1 MREEKFWQEGMDGK
15 RFALCLFK
23 KAWIILAAALA
34 GAAAA
39 VGIYLFAAL
48 VLGGKPE
55 YQVFSQYRIY
65 FDKEKY
71 GEIEDYYN
79 AYTWGEIMKTDQVVD
94 FVMEALPEGISK
106 AQVKASVSVGQMNDV
121 KIMPLYITTQDG
133 ELSREIAEAY
143 VYGLDR
149 FAKSIEGLSGMQ
161 CWTVE
166 PAVQV
171 PRATKTVNAIIF
183 GGILGAVLSFLVLI
197 FFYILDDSI
206 YLEED
211 FAKRFPI
218 PVLGILTRGKDAD
231 YLEELKGNAAFL
243 LKGSR
248 RICLVDGSC
257 LKQTG
262 RMEKSGQLEKTERM
276 EKSEQTENTG
286 QTEKTGRTEK
296 TAQTEKTGRE
306 TGPGADSRVSA
317 LLPSC
322 REAGELL
329 SAAAGENA
337 EILVTAWPFG
347 EKEVCMLHSADSVVL
362 AVPCGFGNG
371 RALIHLAAQLEK
383 LGITAAGAVLT
394 DADDKFLRA
403 YYGKKERKASGK
415 RKQWT

>member
-1 MREEKFWQEGMDGK
+1 MSEEKFWQEGMDGK

-34 GAAAA
+34 GAAMAAA
-39 VGIYLFAAL
+39 VYLFAAL

-94 FVMEALPEGISK
+94 FVMEALPEGIGK
-106 AQVKASVSVGQMNDV
+106 EQVKESVSVGQMNDV
-121 KIMPLYITTQDG
+121 KIMPLYITTQDA
-133 ELSREIAEAY
+133 ELSTVIAEAY
-143 VYGLDR
+143 VTGLDK

-161 CWTVE
+161 CWTLE

-171 PRATKTVNAIIF
+171 PRAVKTVNALIF
-183 GGILGAVLSFLVLI
+183 GGILGAVLSFLGLV

-211 FAKRFPI
+211 FSKRFDI
-218 PVLGILTRGKDAD
+218 PVIGILTRGKDGN

-243 LKGSR
+243 LKGGK

-262 RMEKSGQLEKTERM
+262 REEKTD
-276 EKSEQTENTG
+276 K
-286 QTEKTGRTEK
+286 K
-296 TAQTEKTGRE
+296 
-306 TGPGADSRVSA
+306 ADVKADAA
-317 LLPSC
+317 LAEDAGNCRSVC
-322 REAGELL
+322 REAGNLL
-329 SAAAGENA
+329 QAAAGEEGELIFA
-337 EILVTAWPFG
+337 AWPFG
-347 EKEVCMLHSADSVVL
+347 ETECGKLRGADSVVL
-362 AVPCGFGNG
+362 AVPCGYGNG
-371 RALIHLAAQLEK
+371 RALAHLTAQLEK
-383 LGITAAGAVLT
+383 QGIRAAGAVLT

-403 YYGKKERKASGK
+403 YYGGKNRKASGK
-415 RKQWT
+415 R

>member
-1 MREEKFWQEGMDGK
+1 M
-15 RFALCLFK
+15 
-23 KAWIILAAALA
+23 AA
-34 GAAAA
+34 
-39 VGIYLFAAL
+39 GIYLFAAL

-121 KIMPLYITTQDG
+121 KIMPLYITTQDAG
-133 ELSREIAEAY
+133 LSQEIAEAY
-143 VYGLDR
+143 VYGLDM

-166 PAVQV
+166 PATQV
-171 PRATKTVNAIIF
+171 PRATKTVNAFIF
-183 GGILGAVLSFLVLI
+183 GGILGAVFSFLVLV

-211 FAKRFPI
+211 FAKRFRI

-243 LKGSR
+243 LKGSK

-262 RMEKSGQLEKTERM
+262 RMEKSGQTEK
-276 EKSEQTENTG
+276 TG
-286 QTEKTGRTEK
+286 QTEKSGRTGK
-296 TAQTEKTGRE
+296 TGQTEITDQMEKTGHE
-306 TGPGADSRVSA
+306 TGQGAAAGASA
-317 LLPSC
+317 VMPSC
-322 REAGELL
+322 REAVNCCQPRRGKMRRPLL
-329 SAAAGENA
+329 LPG
-337 EILVTAWPFG
+337 P
-347 EKEVCMLHSADSVVL
+347 
-362 AVPCGFGNG
+362 
-371 RALIHLAAQLEK
+371 
-383 LGITAAGAVLT
+383 
-394 DADDKFLRA
+394 
-403 YYGKKERKASGK
+403 SGK
-415 RKQWT
+415 RKCACCTVWTA

>member
-23 KAWIILAAALA
+23 KGWIILAAALA
-34 GAAAA
+34 GAAVAA
-39 VGIYLFAAL
+39 GIYLFAAL

-121 KIMPLYITTQDG
+121 KIMPLYITTQDAG
-133 ELSREIAEAY
+133 LSQEIAKAY
-143 VYGLDR
+143 VYGLDK

-166 PAVQV
+166 PAAQV
-171 PRATKTVNAIIF
+171 PRATKTLNAFMF
-183 GGILGAVLSFLVLI
+183 GGILGAVLSFLVLV

-211 FAKRFPI
+211 FAKRFRI
-218 PVLGILTRGKDAD
+218 PVMGILTRGKDAD

-243 LKGSR
+243 LKGSK

-262 RMEKSGQLEKTERM
+262 RLEKSGQ
-276 EKSEQTENTG
+276 
-286 QTEKTGRTEK
+286 
-296 TAQTEKTGRE
+296 
-306 TGPGADSRVSA
+306 GAAAGASA
-317 LLPSC
+317 VPPSC
-322 REAGELL
+322 WEAGELL

-337 EILVTAWPFG
+337 ETLVTAWPFG
-347 EKEVCMLHSADSVVL
+347 EKEVRMLHSADSVLL

-371 RALIHLAAQLEK
+371 RALFHLAAQLEK

-403 YYGKKERKASGK
+403 YYGKKKRKASGK

>member
-23 KAWIILAAALA
+23 KGWIILAAALA

-39 VGIYLFAAL
+39 AGIYLFAAL

-121 KIMPLYITTQDG
+121 KIMPLYITTQDAG
-133 ELSREIAEAY
+133 LSQEIAKAY

-166 PAVQV
+166 PATQV
-171 PRATKTVNAIIF
+171 PRATKTLNAFMF
-183 GGILGAVLSFLVLI
+183 GSILGAVLSFLVLV

-211 FAKRFPI
+211 FAKRFRI

-243 LKGSR
+243 LKGSK

-262 RMEKSGQLEKTERM
+262 RMEKT
-276 EKSEQTENTG
+276 EQTEETG
-286 QTEKTGRTEK
+286 QTEKTGRTG
-296 TAQTEKTGRE
+296 KTGHE
-306 TGPGADSRVSA
+306 TGQGAATGASA
-317 LLPSC
+317 VPSSC

-337 EILVTAWPFG
+337 ETFVTAWPFG
-347 EKEVCMLHSADSVVL
+347 EKEVRMLHSADSVVL

-371 RALIHLAAQLEK
+371 RALFHLAAQLEK

-403 YYGKKERKASGK
+403 YYGKNKRKASGK

>member
-39 VGIYLFAAL
+39 AGIYLFAAL

-121 KIMPLYITTQDG
+121 KIMPLYITTQDAG
-133 ELSREIAEAY
+133 LSQEIAEAY

-166 PAVQV
+166 PATQV
-171 PRATKTVNAIIF
+171 PRATKTLNAFMF
-183 GGILGAVLSFLVLI
+183 GGILGAVLSFLALV

-218 PVLGILTRGKDAD
+218 PVLGLLTRGKDAD

-243 LKGSR
+243 LNGSK
-248 RICLVDGSC
+248 RICLVDGGC

-262 RMEKSGQLEKTERM
+262 RMEKSGQLEKTGGM
-276 EKSEQTENTG
+276 EKSEQTEKTG
-286 QTEKTGRTEK
+286 QTETTG
-296 TAQTEKTGRE
+296 QTEKTGRE
-306 TGPGADSRVSA
+306 TGQGASA
-317 LLPSC
+317 VLPSC

-347 EKEVCMLHSADSVVL
+347 EKEVRMLHSADSVVL

-371 RALIHLAAQLEK
+371 RALFHLAAQLEK

-403 YYGKKERKASGK
+403 YYGKQKRKASGK
-415 RKQWT
+415 RK

>member
-23 KAWIILAAALA
+23 KGWIILAAALA
-34 GAAAA
+34 GAAVAA
-39 VGIYLFAAL
+39 GIYLFAAL

-121 KIMPLYITTQDG
+121 KIMPLYITTQDAG
-133 ELSREIAEAY
+133 LSQEIAKAY
-143 VYGLDR
+143 VYGLDK

-166 PAVQV
+166 PATQV
-171 PRATKTVNAIIF
+171 PRATKTVNAFIF
-183 GGILGAVLSFLVLI
+183 GGILGAVFSFLVLV

-211 FAKRFPI
+211 FAKRFRI

-243 LKGSR
+243 LKGSK

-262 RMEKSGQLEKTERM
+262 RLEKSGQT
-276 EKSEQTENTG
+276 EKSGRTGKTG
-286 QTEKTGRTEK
+286 QTEITG
-296 TAQTEKTGRE
+296 QMEKTGHE
-306 TGPGADSRVSA
+306 TGQGAAAGAAAVP
-317 LLPSC
+317 PSC
-322 REAGELL
+322 WEAGELL
-329 SAAAGENA
+329 SAAAGENV
-337 EILVTAWPFG
+337 ETLVTAWPFG
-347 EKEVCMLHSADSVVL
+347 EKEVRMLHSADSVVL

-371 RALIHLAAQLEK
+371 RGAFSS
-383 LGITAAGAVLT
+383 GGAAG
-394 DADDKFLRA
+394 
-403 YYGKKERKASGK
+403 KAGNHSRG
-415 RKQWT
+415 RCAHGCG

>member
-23 KAWIILAAALA
+23 KGWIILAAALA
-34 GAAAA
+34 GAAVAA
-39 VGIYLFAAL
+39 GIYLFAAL

-121 KIMPLYITTQDG
+121 KIMPLYITTQDAG
-133 ELSREIAEAY
+133 LSQEIAKAY
-143 VYGLDR
+143 VYGLDK

-166 PAVQV
+166 PVTQV
-171 PRATKTVNAIIF
+171 PRATKTLNAFMF
-183 GGILGAVLSFLVLI
+183 GSILGAVLSFLVLV

-206 YLEED
+206 
-211 FAKRFPI
+211 
-218 PVLGILTRGKDAD
+218 

-243 LKGSR
+243 LKGSK

-262 RMEKSGQLEKTERM
+262 RLEKS
-276 EKSEQTENTG
+276 G
-286 QTEKTGRTEK
+286 QTEKTG
-296 TAQTEKTGRE
+296 QTEKSGRTGKTGQTEITGQMEKTGHE
-306 TGPGADSRVSA
+306 TGQGAAAGASA
-317 LLPSC
+317 VPPSC

-337 EILVTAWPFG
+337 ETLVTAWPFG
-347 EKEVCMLHSADSVVL
+347 EKEVRMLHSVDSVVL

-371 RALIHLAAQLEK
+371 RALFHLVAQLEK

-403 YYGKKERKASGK
+403 YYGKKKRKASGK

>member
-23 KAWIILAAALA
+23 KGWIILAAALA
-34 GAAAA
+34 GAAVAA
-39 VGIYLFAAL
+39 GIYLFAAL

-121 KIMPLYITTQDG
+121 KIMPLYITTQDAG
-133 ELSREIAEAY
+133 LSQEIAKAY
-143 VYGLDR
+143 VYGLDK

-171 PRATKTVNAIIF
+171 PRATKTLNAFMF
-183 GGILGAVLSFLVLI
+183 GGILGAVLSFLVLV

-211 FAKRFPI
+211 FAKRFRI
-218 PVLGILTRGKDAD
+218 PVMGILTRGKDAD

-243 LKGSR
+243 LKGSK

-262 RMEKSGQLEKTERM
+262 RLEKSGQ
-276 EKSEQTENTG
+276 
-286 QTEKTGRTEK
+286 
-296 TAQTEKTGRE
+296 
-306 TGPGADSRVSA
+306 GAAAGASA
-317 LLPSC
+317 VPPSC
-322 REAGELL
+322 WEAGELL

-337 EILVTAWPFG
+337 ETLVTAWPFG
-347 EKEVCMLHSADSVVL
+347 EKEVRMLHSADSVLL

-371 RALIHLAAQLEK
+371 RALFHLAAQLEK

-403 YYGKKERKASGK
+403 YYGKKKRKVSGK

>member
-23 KAWIILAAALA
+23 KGWIILAAALA

-39 VGIYLFAAL
+39 AGIYLFAAL

-121 KIMPLYITTQDG
+121 KIMPLYITTQDAG
-133 ELSREIAEAY
+133 LSQEIAKAY
-143 VYGLDR
+143 VYGLDK

-166 PAVQV
+166 PVTQV
-171 PRATKTVNAIIF
+171 PRATKTLNAFMF
-183 GGILGAVLSFLVLI
+183 GSILGAVLSFLVLV

-211 FAKRFPI
+211 FAKRFRI

-243 LKGSR
+243 LKGSK

-262 RMEKSGQLEKTERM
+262 RMEKSGQTEK
-276 EKSEQTENTG
+276 TG
-286 QTEKTGRTEK
+286 QTEKSGRTG
-296 TAQTEKTGRE
+296 KTGQ
-306 TGPGADSRVSA
+306 T
-317 LLPSC
+317 
-322 REAGELL
+322 L
-329 SAAAGENA
+329 S
-337 EILVTAWPFG
+337 
-347 EKEVCMLHSADSVVL
+347 
-362 AVPCGFGNG
+362 
-371 RALIHLAAQLEK
+371 LIH
-383 LGITAAGAVLT
+383 I
-394 DADDKFLRA
+394 
-403 YYGKKERKASGK
+403 
-415 RKQWT
+415 

>member
-23 KAWIILAAALA
+23 KGWIILAAALA
-34 GAAAA
+34 GAAVAA
-39 VGIYLFAAL
+39 GIYLFAAL

-121 KIMPLYITTQDG
+121 KIMPLYITTQDAG
-133 ELSREIAEAY
+133 LSQEIAKAY
-143 VYGLDR
+143 VYGLDK

-166 PAVQV
+166 PATQV
-171 PRATKTVNAIIF
+171 PRATKTLNAFMF
-183 GGILGAVLSFLVLI
+183 GGILGAVLSFLVLV

-211 FAKRFPI
+211 FAKRFRI

-243 LKGSR
+243 LKGSK

-262 RMEKSGQLEKTERM
+262 RLEKS
-276 EKSEQTENTG
+276 G
-286 QTEKTGRTEK
+286 QTEKTG
-296 TAQTEKTGRE
+296 QTEKSGRTGKTGQTEITGQMEKTGYE
-306 TGPGADSRVSA
+306 TGQGAAAGASA
-317 LLPSC
+317 VPPSC

-337 EILVTAWPFG
+337 ETLVTAWPFG
-347 EKEVCMLHSADSVVL
+347 EKEVRMLHSADSVVL

-371 RALIHLAAQLEK
+371 RALFHLAAQLEK
-383 LGITAAGAVLT
+383 LGIIIAGAVLT

-403 YYGKKERKASGK
+403 YYGKKKRKASGK

>member
-23 KAWIILAAALA
+23 KGWIILAAALA

-39 VGIYLFAAL
+39 AGIYLFAAL

-121 KIMPLYITTQDG
+121 KIMPLYITTQDAG
-133 ELSREIAEAY
+133 LSQEIAKAY

-166 PAVQV
+166 PATQV
-171 PRATKTVNAIIF
+171 PRATKTLNAFMF
-183 GGILGAVLSFLVLI
+183 GGILGAVLSFLVLV

-218 PVLGILTRGKDAD
+218 PVLGLLTRGKDAD

-243 LKGSR
+243 LKGSK

-262 RMEKSGQLEKTERM
+262 RMEKT
-276 EKSEQTENTG
+276 EQTEETG
-286 QTEKTGRTEK
+286 QTEKTGRTG
-296 TAQTEKTGRE
+296 KTGHE
-306 TGPGADSRVSA
+306 TGQGAATGASA
-317 LLPSC
+317 VPSSC

-337 EILVTAWPFG
+337 ETFVTAWPFG
-347 EKEVCMLHSADSVVL
+347 EKEVRMLHSADSVVL

-371 RALIHLAAQLEK
+371 RALFHLAAQLEK

-403 YYGKKERKASGK
+403 YYGKNKRKASGK

>member
-23 KAWIILAAALA
+23 KGWIILAAALA

-39 VGIYLFAAL
+39 AGIYLFAAL

-121 KIMPLYITTQDG
+121 KIMPLYITTQDAG
-133 ELSREIAEAY
+133 LSQEIAKAY
-143 VYGLDR
+143 VYGLDK

-166 PAVQV
+166 PATQV
-171 PRATKTVNAIIF
+171 PRATKTLNAFMF
-183 GGILGAVLSFLVLI
+183 GGILGAVLSFLVLV

-218 PVLGILTRGKDAD
+218 PVLGLLTRGKDAD

-243 LKGSR
+243 LKGSK

-262 RMEKSGQLEKTERM
+262 RMEKT
-276 EKSEQTENTG
+276 EQTEETG
-286 QTEKTGRTEK
+286 QTEKTGRTG
-296 TAQTEKTGRE
+296 KTGHE
-306 TGPGADSRVSA
+306 TGQGAAAGASA
-317 LLPSC
+317 VPSSC

-337 EILVTAWPFG
+337 ETFVTAWPFG
-347 EKEVCMLHSADSVVL
+347 EKEVRMLHSADSVVL

-371 RALIHLAAQLEK
+371 RALFHLAAQLEK

-403 YYGKKERKASGK
+403 YYGKNKRKASGK

>member
-23 KAWIILAAALA
+23 KGWIILAAALA

-39 VGIYLFAAL
+39 AGIYLFAAL

-65 FDKEKY
+65 FDKDKY

-106 AQVKASVSVGQMNDV
+106 KQVKASVSVGQMNDV
-121 KIMPLYITTQDG
+121 KIMPLYITTQDA

-149 FAKSIEGLSGMQ
+149 FARSIQGLSGMQ

-171 PRATKTVNAIIF
+171 PRAGKTVNAFLF
-183 GGILGAVLSFLVLI
+183 GGFLGAVLSFLALL

-211 FAKRFPI
+211 FGKRFCI
-218 PVLGILTRGKDAD
+218 PVLGILTREKDAD
-231 YLEELKGNAAFL
+231 YLEELRGNAAFL
-243 LKGSR
+243 LKGAE

-262 RMEKSGQLEKTERM
+262 RGKE
-276 EKSEQTENTG
+276 
-286 QTEKTGRTEK
+286 
-296 TAQTEKTGRE
+296 
-306 TGPGADSRVSA
+306 ADKAAVRLSA
-317 LLPSC
+317 C
-322 REAGELL
+322 REAGEIL
-329 SAAAGENA
+329 SAAAGGDA
-337 EILVTAWPFG
+337 EIIFAAWPFG
-347 EKEVCMLHSADSVVL
+347 EKEGETLRSADCVVL

-371 RALIHLAAQLEK
+371 RALSHLTAQLEK
-383 LGITAAGAVLT
+383 QGITAAGAVLT
-394 DADDKFLRA
+394 NADDKFLRA
-403 YYGKKERKASGK
+403 YYGKKNRKASGK
-415 RKQWT
+415 RK

>member
-23 KAWIILAAALA
+23 KGWIILAAALA

-39 VGIYLFAAL
+39 AGIYLFAAL

-121 KIMPLYITTQDG
+121 KIMPLYITTQDAG
-133 ELSREIAEAY
+133 LSQEIAKAY
-143 VYGLDR
+143 VYGLDK

-166 PAVQV
+166 PVTQV
-171 PRATKTVNAIIF
+171 PRATKTLNAFMF
-183 GGILGAVLSFLVLI
+183 GGILGAVLSFLVLV

-218 PVLGILTRGKDAD
+218 PVLGLLTRGKDAD

-243 LKGSR
+243 LKGSK

-262 RMEKSGQLEKTERM
+262 RMEKT
-276 EKSEQTENTG
+276 EQTEETG
-286 QTEKTGRTEK
+286 QTEKTGRTG
-296 TAQTEKTGRE
+296 KTGHE
-306 TGPGADSRVSA
+306 TGQGAAAGASA
-317 LLPSC
+317 VPSSC

-337 EILVTAWPFG
+337 ETFVTAWPFG
-347 EKEVCMLHSADSVVL
+347 EKEVRMLHSADSVVL

-371 RALIHLAAQLEK
+371 RALFHLAAQLEK

-403 YYGKKERKASGK
+403 YYGKNKRKASGK

>member
-1 MREEKFWQEGMDGK
+1 
-15 RFALCLFK
+15 
-23 KAWIILAAALA
+23 
-34 GAAAA
+34 
-39 VGIYLFAAL
+39 
-48 VLGGKPE
+48 
-55 YQVFSQYRIY
+55 
-65 FDKEKY
+65 
-71 GEIEDYYN
+71 
-79 AYTWGEIMKTDQVVD
+79 MKTDQVVD

-121 KIMPLYITTQDG
+121 KIMPLYITTQDAG
-133 ELSREIAEAY
+133 LSQEIAKAY
-143 VYGLDR
+143 VYGLDK

-171 PRATKTVNAIIF
+171 PRATKTLNAFMF
-183 GGILGAVLSFLVLI
+183 GGILGAVLSFLVLV

-211 FAKRFPI
+211 FAKRFRI
-218 PVLGILTRGKDAD
+218 PVMGILTRGKDAD

-243 LKGSR
+243 LKGSK

-262 RMEKSGQLEKTERM
+262 RLEKSGQ
-276 EKSEQTENTG
+276 
-286 QTEKTGRTEK
+286 
-296 TAQTEKTGRE
+296 
-306 TGPGADSRVSA
+306 GAAAGASA
-317 LLPSC
+317 VPPSC
-322 REAGELL
+322 WEAGELL

-337 EILVTAWPFG
+337 ETLVTAWPFG
-347 EKEVCMLHSADSVVL
+347 EKEVRMLHSADSVLL

-371 RALIHLAAQLEK
+371 RALFHLAAQLEK

-403 YYGKKERKASGK
+403 YYGKKKRKVSGK

>member
-1 MREEKFWQEGMDGK
+1 MKEEKFWQEGMDGK
-15 RFALCLFK
+15 RFALCLFRK
-23 KAWIILAAALA
+23 VWVILAAALA

-39 VGIYLFAAL
+39 GGIYLFTAL
-48 VLGGKPE
+48 VLGGPAQ
-55 YQVFSQYRIY
+55 YQVLSQYRIY
-65 FDKEKY
+65 FDKVTY

-121 KIMPLYITTQDG
+121 KIMPLYITTQDAG
-133 ELSREIAEAY
+133 LSQEIAKAY
-143 VYGLDR
+143 VYGLDK

-166 PAVQV
+166 PATQV
-171 PRATKTVNAIIF
+171 PRATKTVNAFIF
-183 GGILGAVLSFLVLI
+183 GGILGAVFSFLVLV

-211 FAKRFPI
+211 FAKRFRI

-243 LKGSR
+243 LKGSK

-262 RMEKSGQLEKTERM
+262 RLEKSGQT
-276 EKSEQTENTG
+276 EKSGRTGKTG
-286 QTEKTGRTEK
+286 QTEITG
-296 TAQTEKTGRE
+296 QMEKTGHE
-306 TGPGADSRVSA
+306 TGQGAAAGAAAVP
-317 LLPSC
+317 PSC
-322 REAGELL
+322 WEAGELL
-329 SAAAGENA
+329 SAAAGENV
-337 EILVTAWPFG
+337 ETLVTAWPFG
-347 EKEVCMLHSADSVVL
+347 EKEVRMLHSADSVVL

-371 RALIHLAAQLEK
+371 RALFHLAAQLEK

-403 YYGKKERKASGK
+403 YYGKKKRKASGK
-415 RKQWT
+415 RK

>member
-23 KAWIILAAALA
+23 KGWIILAAALA

-39 VGIYLFAAL
+39 AGIYLFAAL

-121 KIMPLYITTQDG
+121 KIMPLYITTQDAG
-133 ELSREIAEAY
+133 LSQEIAKAY

-166 PAVQV
+166 PATQV
-171 PRATKTVNAIIF
+171 PRATKTLNAFMF
-183 GGILGAVLSFLVLI
+183 GGILGAVLSFLVLV

-218 PVLGILTRGKDAD
+218 PVLGLLTRGKDAD

-243 LKGSR
+243 LKGSK

-262 RMEKSGQLEKTERM
+262 RMEKT
-276 EKSEQTENTG
+276 EQTEETG
-286 QTEKTGRTEK
+286 QTEKTGRTG
-296 TAQTEKTGRE
+296 KTGHE
-306 TGPGADSRVSA
+306 TGQGAAAGASA
-317 LLPSC
+317 VPSSC

-337 EILVTAWPFG
+337 ETFVTAWPFG
-347 EKEVCMLHSADSVVL
+347 EKEVRMLHSADSVVL

-371 RALIHLAAQLEK
+371 RALFHLAAQLEK

-403 YYGKKERKASGK
+403 YYGKNKRKASGK

>member
-23 KAWIILAAALA
+23 KAWIILAAALT

-48 VLGGKPE
+48 ALGGKPE

-121 KIMPLYITTQDG
+121 KIMPLYITTQDAG
-133 ELSREIAEAY
+133 LSQEIAEAY

-218 PVLGILTRGKDAD
+218 PVLGLLTRGKDAD
-231 YLEELKGNAAFL
+231 YLEELKGNVAFL
-243 LKGSR
+243 LNGSK
-248 RICLVDGSC
+248 RICLVDGGC

-262 RMEKSGQLEKTERM
+262 RIEKS
-276 EKSEQTENTG
+276 G
-286 QTEKTGRTEK
+286 QTEKTGQTEI
-296 TAQTEKTGRE
+296 TGQMEKTGRE
-306 TGPGADSRVSA
+306 TGPGADSRASA
-317 LLPSC
+317 VLPSC

-329 SAAAGENA
+329 SAAAGENV

-347 EKEVCMLHSADSVVL
+347 EKEVRMLHSADSVVL

-371 RALIHLAAQLEK
+371 RALFHLEAQLEK

-403 YYGKKERKASGK
+403 YYGKQKRKASGK
-415 RKQWT
+415 RK